1 MNDLTP
7 EDLLAALAGRYSV
20 GPKQMEA
27 PAPTPE
33 HLRLAAQLALRAPDH
48 LGLHPFRFVSVAT
61 EQRAALGE
69 LFARAAQRRGLDDSE
84 VAAARRRAHNGPA
97 LLAVIG
103 RLREDVDDVPLHEQ
117 WMCIGGAVM
126 NLLNAL
132 HLLGYGAKVV
142 SGSSVRDAEV
152 RDAFCAPSEVLVA
165 WVIAGTPTRSTHARH
180 DERVDDLLTDWLPGA
195 SGAEARA

>member
-1 MNDLTP
+1 LPCARLTTWGCTRSASSRSP
-7 EDLLAALAGRYSV
+7 RRSV
-20 GPKQMEA
+20 
-27 PAPTPE
+27 
-33 HLRLAAQLALRAPDH
+33 
-48 LGLHPFRFVSVAT
+48 
-61 EQRAALGE
+61 
-69 LFARAAQRRGLDDSE
+69 RRGLDDTE

-132 HLLGYGAKVV
+132 HLLGYGARVV

-152 RDAFCAPSEVLVA
+152 RDAFCAPGEVLVA

-180 DERVDDLLTDWLPGA
+180 DERVDDLLTEWPDIEP
-195 SGAEARA
+195 

>member
-7 EDLLAALAGRYSV
+7 DDLLAALACRYSV
-20 GPKQMEA
+20 GPKQMTE

-33 HLRLAAQLALRAPDH
+33 HLLLAAQLALRAPDH

-61 EQRAALGE
+61 AQRPALGE
-69 LFARAAQRRGLDDSE
+69 LFARAAQRRGLDETE

-103 RLREDVDDVPLHEQ
+103 RLREDVDEVPPHEQ
-117 WMCIGGAVM
+117 WMCLGGAVM

-142 SGSSVRDAEV
+142 SGSSVGDTEV
-152 RDAFCAPSEVLVA
+152 QAAFCAAGEVLVA
-165 WVIAGTPTRSTHARH
+165 WVIAGTPIRSTRARH
-180 DERVDDLLTDWLPGA
+180 DERVDDLLTDWLGIEP
-195 SGAEARA
+195 

>member
-7 EDLLAALAGRYSV
+7 EDLLAALACRYSV
-20 GPKQMEA
+20 GPKQMTE

-61 EQRAALGE
+61 AQRPALGE
-69 LFARAAQRRGLDDSE
+69 LFARAAQRRGLDETE
-84 VAAARRRAHNGPA
+84 VTAARRRAHNGPA

-103 RLREDVDDVPLHEQ
+103 RLREDVDDVPVEEQ
-117 WMCIGGAVM
+117 WVCIGSAVM

-142 SGSSVRDAEV
+142 SGSSVRDPEV
-152 RDAFCAPSEVLVA
+152 RAAFCRPGEVLVA
-165 WVIAGTPTRSTHARH
+165 WVLAGTPARSVHARH
-180 DERVDDLLTDWLPGA
+180 DDRVDDLLTDWTGA
-195 SGAEARA
+195 PPAAAA